1 MNNSNRE
8 VYAIYITVIY
18 IIISV
23 AQRVDWIGAASLRV
37 MFTMRGQFAIA
48 HSRSPRL
55 VKRYFFNLSSQLID
69 FYNHIGKNIAN

>member
-8 VYAIYITVIY
+8 VYIIIY

-69 FYNHIGKNIAN
+69 FYNISAKT

>member
-8 VYAIYITVIY
+8 VYTIIY

-55 VKRYFFNLSSQLID
+55 VKRYFF
-69 FYNHIGKNIAN
+69 

>member
-8 VYAIYITVIY
+8 VYIIIYIY

-69 FYNHIGKNIAN
+69 FYNISAKT

>member
-8 VYAIYITVIY
+8 VYIIIIY

-37 MFTMRGQFAIA
+37 MFTMLGQFAIA

-55 VKRYFFNLSSQLID
+55 VKRYFLTYRVNLLI
-69 FYNHIGKNIAN
+69 FITISAKT